1 MNFSLLDLIQYLF
14 IKFLKLTA
22 ATMTSTEPT
31 VYQAS
36 FAKAS
41 FRKINF
47 VEQISADQSFCWIDI
62 VKETSKFLC

>member
-1 MNFSLLDLIQYLF
+1 
-14 IKFLKLTA
+14 
-22 ATMTSTEPT
+22 MTSTEPT

-41 FRKINF
+41 FRKSWNF

>member
-1 MNFSLLDLIQYLF
+1 
-14 IKFLKLTA
+14 
-22 ATMTSTEPT
+22 MTSTEPT